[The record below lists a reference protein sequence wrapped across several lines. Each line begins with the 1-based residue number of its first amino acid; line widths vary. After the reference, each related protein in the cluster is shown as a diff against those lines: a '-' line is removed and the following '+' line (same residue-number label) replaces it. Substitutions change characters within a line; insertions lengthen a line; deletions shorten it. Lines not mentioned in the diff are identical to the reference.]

1 MTVEDLQQARTRFAK
16 EIQQQ
21 GHIKSTG
28 LIEGLA
34 TVTRELRRTGA
45 LEDRASR

>member
-1 MTVEDLQQARTRFAK
+1 MAVEDLEQARTRFAK

-21 GHIKSTG
+21 GHIESTG

-34 TVTRELRRTGA
+34 TVPRENFVGTQ
-45 LEDRASR
+45 